1 MKNEKVETLS
11 HGVLDPETPVQIMP
25 IALFSE
31 RNRTSLRPGRRDA
44 DRFESMI
51 ICYKVLR
58 CCSCVQVAKFS
69 SRRSS
74 QVVLTGTPAV
84 SGPSL

>member
-1 MKNEKVETLS
+1 MKNEKVEILS
-11 HGVLDPETPVQIMP
+11 HGVLDPETPVQNMP
-25 IALFSE
+25 VALFSE
-31 RNRTSLRPGRRDA
+31 RKRTSLRRGRRDA

-51 ICYKVLR
+51 ICYNVLR
-58 CCSCVQVAKFS
+58 CCSSVQVAKFS